1 MSLSCIIVED
11 ERLARVELLRMLNKS
26 NIEISVLGQANN
38 ANEAREMIERLRP
51 DFIFLDIQLPEQ
63 SGIDLLATLASPP
76 PIIFT
81 TAYDEYATKAFE
93 LNAIDYL
100 MKPISQGRLQQ
111 SLLRVKDQLAIE
123 NKRAT
128 KFLSQLYLTK
138 SKRILIV
145 NTIDILFIESIGN
158 YAQVNTLNQKG
169 LMKISLNKILEQLDP
184 ALFFRINRTIIIQ
197 TNTIKEIISNDKVLE
212 VILNSG
218 QKFSMSERRSV
229 IFKKQTRI

>member
-1 MSLSCIIVED
+1 M
-11 ERLARVELLRMLNKS
+11 
-26 NIEISVLGQANN
+26 
-38 ANEAREMIERLRP
+38 
-51 DFIFLDIQLPEQ
+51 
-63 SGIDLLATLASPP
+63 ATLASPP
-76 PIIFT
+76 PILFT

-229 IFKKQTRI
+229 VFKKQTRI